1 MPRIHDFDRDPSRS
15 DEDYIWRVFRDRAL
29 GRGEVAET
37 YLWGPG
43 GIFLFSGVHHQFDL
57 KAPEGRSPYDNSL
70 VDPVYRWLDE
80 NMSGP
85 WNWLE
90 RQTNNYRSVATS
102 VYIRDDADIEAFRA
116 QWGSLF
122 EYDESRTRGNAQW
135 VAAEIEAEERGEM
148 PGYVRA
154 SSMHHILM
162 SMAVSSSGAEWL
174 EVFKDRAGFDDLFAE
189 GLQKAVARALEAE
202 PSEYGAKLTDGQWN
216 EKLVAAFV
224 AVGEWVREK
233 APDTL
238 RERLQDYDAG
248 DEILTDAIGL
258 SNPAPLVTR

>member
-15 DEDYIWRVFRDRAL
+15 DEDYIWSVFRDQPL
-29 GRGEVAET
+29 GRGEVSDT
-37 YLWGPG
+37 SLWGPG
-43 GIFLFSGVHHQFDL
+43 GIFLFDGVRHQFDL

-90 RQTNNYRSVATS
+90 RQTNHWRSVATS
-102 VYIRDDADIEAFRA
+102 VYIRNDADIEAFQA
-116 QWGSLF
+116 QWTSLF
-122 EYDESRTRGNAQW
+122 EYDESRTRGNAEW
-135 VAAEIEAEERGEM
+135 VAAEIEAEEHGEM
-148 PGYVRA
+148 PGYVRG

-162 SMAVSSSGAEWL
+162 SMAVSNSGADWL

-216 EKLVAAFV
+216 EKLVTAFV

-238 RERLQDYDAG
+238 RKRLQGYDAG
-248 DEILTDAIGL
+248 DTILTEAIGL
-258 SNPAPLVTR
+258 SYPAPSVTR